1 MHEKAI
7 TNVKDSN
14 LFYDPFLA
22 DWTVN
27 KMMATVNLDIY
38 DEIATGFD
46 RILYISHIVLK
57 LQIVMRIMAKNSD
70 KTIKRNTMTSYKT
83 W

>member
-27 KMMATVNLDIY
+27 KIMATVNLDIF
-38 DEIATGFD
+38 DEIAKDFD
-46 RILYISHIVLK
+46 RILYISHIVHK
-57 LQIVMRIMAKNSD
+57 KQIVTRIMVQH
-70 KTIKRNTMTSYKT
+70 
-83 W
+83 

>member
-38 DEIATGFD
+38 DEIATGFG

-57 LQIVMRIMAKNSD
+57 
-70 KTIKRNTMTSYKT
+70 
-83 W
+83 

>member
-7 TNVKDSN
+7 TNVKDGN

-27 KMMATVNLDIY
+27 KMMATVNLDTF
-38 DEIATGFD
+38 DEIAKNFD
-46 RILYISHIVLK
+46 RVFYISHIVRK
-57 LQIVMRIMAKNSD
+57 LQIVIRIIIR
-70 KTIKRNTMTSYKT
+70 IKQ
-83 W
+83 

>member
-27 KMMATVNLDIY
+27 KMMATVNLDTF
-38 DEIATGFD
+38 DEITQDF
-46 RILYISHIVLK
+46 
-57 LQIVMRIMAKNSD
+57 
-70 KTIKRNTMTSYKT
+70 
-83 W
+83 

>member
-14 LFYDPFLA
+14 LFYDSFLA

-27 KMMATVNLDIY
+27 KMMATVNLDTF
-38 DEIATGFD
+38 DEITQDF
-46 RILYISHIVLK
+46 
-57 LQIVMRIMAKNSD
+57 
-70 KTIKRNTMTSYKT
+70 
-83 W
+83 

>member
-27 KMMATVNLDIY
+27 KMMATVKLDIF
-38 DEIATGFD
+38 DDIAKVFID
-46 RILYISHIVLK
+46 RILYISHIVL
-57 LQIVMRIMAKNSD
+57 
-70 KTIKRNTMTSYKT
+70 
-83 W
+83 

>member
-14 LFYDPFLA
+14 LFYDPFLG

-27 KMMATVNLDIY
+27 IMMATVNLDIF
-38 DEIATGFD
+38 DEIATGF
-46 RILYISHIVLK
+46 
-57 LQIVMRIMAKNSD
+57 
-70 KTIKRNTMTSYKT
+70 
-83 W
+83 

>member
-27 KMMATVNLDIY
+27 KIMATVNLDIF
-38 DEIATGFD
+38 DEIAKVFD
-46 RILYISHIVLK
+46 RILYITHIVHK
-57 LQIVMRIMAKNSD
+57 KQIVTRILKVCM
-70 KTIKRNTMTSYKT
+70 
-83 W
+83 

>member
-38 DEIATGFD
+38 NEIATGFG
-46 RILYISHIVLK
+46 RILYISHIVHK
-57 LQIVMRIMAKNSD
+57 KQVVTRIMEQH
-70 KTIKRNTMTSYKT
+70 
-83 W
+83 

>member
-7 TNVKDSN
+7 TNVQDSN

-27 KMMATVNLDIY
+27 KIMATVNLDIF
-38 DEIATGFD
+38 DEIAKVFD
-46 RILYISHIVLK
+46 RNLYISHIVHKNK
-57 LQIVMRIMAKNSD
+57 L
-70 KTIKRNTMTSYKT
+70 
-83 W
+83 